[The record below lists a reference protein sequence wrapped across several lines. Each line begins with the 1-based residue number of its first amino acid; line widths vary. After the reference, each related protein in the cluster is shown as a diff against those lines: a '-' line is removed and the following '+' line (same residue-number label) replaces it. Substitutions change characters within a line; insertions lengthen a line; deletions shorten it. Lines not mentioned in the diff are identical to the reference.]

1 MDTIDIKQSRVL
13 IIDDST
19 INIRLLG
26 NTLHD
31 DFQVSVA
38 KNYTDALDCA
48 LNKAPDLI
56 LLDIESPDLDA
67 YRIFGTLQNNPHT
80 QDIPIIII
88 TAMNE
93 GVYESA
99 CLELGA
105 IDFIKKPFN
114 PGLVKLRI
122 QNHIELKMLRDYYKA
137 MSCIDELTGL
147 PNRRQLNEFLS
158 HEWDRLSRT
167 DLPLSV
173 IMIDIDYFKPF
184 NDNYG
189 HAAGD
194 ECLKQVADALAS
206 ANTRATDLCARYGGE
221 EFTCILPETDAAGA
235 TIIGQK
241 LCIHIAE
248 LKIPHAYSEIANHI
262 TISLGVASITTEKEF
277 RSPEELLKA
286 ADKNLYHAKS
296 LGRNQLVS

>member
-13 IIDDST
+13 IIDDSPV
-19 INIRLLG
+19 NIRLLG
-26 NTLHD
+26 NVLHD
-31 DFQVSVA
+31 EHQVSVA
-38 KNYTDALDCA
+38 RNYTDALECA

-67 YRIFGTLQNNPHT
+67 YKIFGTLQNHPST
-80 QDIPIIII
+80 KEIPIIII

-114 PGLVKLRI
+114 PRLVKLRV
-122 QNHIELKMLRDYYKA
+122 QNHIELKILRDYYKA

-147 PNRRQLNEFLS
+147 PNRRQLNEFIT
-158 HEWDRLSRT
+158 HEWDRSFRKG
-167 DLPLSV
+167 LPLSI
-173 IMIDIDYFKPF
+173 IMIDIDCFKPF

-221 EFTCILPETDAAGA
+221 EFICVLPETDTDGAAV
-235 TIIGQK
+235 IGQK
-241 LCIHIAE
+241 LCHHIAD
-248 LKIPHAYSEIANHI
+248 LRIPHAYSEIASHI
-262 TISLGVASITTEKEF
+262 TISLGVAAMTDKKEF
-277 RSPEELLKA
+277 SSPEELIAA
-286 ADKNLYHAKS
+286 ADENLYLAKS
-296 LGRNQLVS
+296 QGRNQMVS

>member
-1 MDTIDIKQSRVL
+1 MTTIDIKQSRVL
-13 IIDDST
+13 IIDDSPV
-19 INIRLLG
+19 NIRLLG
-26 NTLHD
+26 NVLHD
-31 DFQVSVA
+31 EYQVSVA
-38 KNYTDALDCA
+38 KNYTDALDHA
-48 LNKAPDLI
+48 LNKVPDLI

-67 YRIFGTLQNNPHT
+67 YRIFGTLQNNPCT
-80 QDIPIIII
+80 KEIPIIII

-114 PGLVKLRI
+114 PKLVKLRV

-147 PNRRQLNEFLS
+147 PNRRQLNEFIA
-158 HEWDRLSRT
+158 HEWDRASRS
-167 DLPLSV
+167 DSPLSV
-173 IMIDIDYFKPF
+173 IMIDIDCFKPF

-206 ANTRATDLCARYGGE
+206 ANTRATDLYARYGGE
-221 EFTCILPETDAAGA
+221 EFTCVLPETDANGA
-235 TIIGQK
+235 AVIGQK
-241 LCIHIAE
+241 LLHQIAD
-248 LKIPHAYSEIANHI
+248 LKIPHAYSKIANHI
-262 TISLGVASITTEKEF
+262 TISLGVATMTEKKEYG
-277 RSPEELLKA
+277 SPEELMDA

-296 LGRNQLVS
+296 QGRNRMAC

>member
-1 MDTIDIKQSRVL
+1 MNTIDIKQSRIL
-13 IIDDST
+13 IIDDSPF
-19 INIRLLG
+19 NIRLLG

-31 DFQVSVA
+31 EHKVIVA

-67 YRIFGTLQNNPHT
+67 YKIFGALQNNIRT
-80 QDIPIIII
+80 REIPIMII
-88 TAMNE
+88 TAMND

-114 PGLVKLRI
+114 PKLVKLRV

-137 MSCIDELTGL
+137 MSCIDDLTGL
-147 PNRRQLNEFLS
+147 PNRRQLGEFLA
-158 HEWDRLSRT
+158 HEWDRVSRT
-167 DLPLSV
+167 HLPLSV

-189 HAAGD
+189 HSAGD

-206 ANTRATDLCARYGGE
+206 ANTRATDLYARYGGE
-221 EFTCILPETDAAGA
+221 EFICVLPETDAEGA
-235 TIIGQK
+235 AVIGQK
-241 LCIHIAE
+241 LCHHIAGLE
-248 LKIPHAYSEIANHI
+248 IPHAHSKIADHI
-262 TISLGVASITTEKEF
+262 TISLGVATMTDKKEYA
-277 RSPEELLKA
+277 SPDDLVDA
-286 ADKNLYHAKS
+286 ADRNLYLAKS
-296 LGRNQLVS
+296 NGRNQMVC